1 MRAGAGGA
9 AGAPSVSDAIER
21 RDVFGL
27 SSSSSFLSPARAAAF
42 LLKDLVFPAARHERE
57 PRQPLPVPMH
67 AWLAFSLP
75 GVSEPRAS
83 RPHGREGGLSS
94 DLVHWNILRERHL
107 RSLPPH
113 QSGSALQV
121 SCGSFLSSEES
132 LPDAAPL
139 SRFCP
144 LGILHKFIFTA

>member
-57 PRQPLPVPMH
+57 PRLPLPVPMPG
-67 AWLAFSLP
+67 WPSLCL
-75 GVSEPRAS
+75 E
-83 RPHGREGGLSS
+83 
-94 DLVHWNILRERHL
+94 
-107 RSLPPH
+107 
-113 QSGSALQV
+113 
-121 SCGSFLSSEES
+121 
-132 LPDAAPL
+132 
-139 SRFCP
+139 
-144 LGILHKFIFTA
+144 